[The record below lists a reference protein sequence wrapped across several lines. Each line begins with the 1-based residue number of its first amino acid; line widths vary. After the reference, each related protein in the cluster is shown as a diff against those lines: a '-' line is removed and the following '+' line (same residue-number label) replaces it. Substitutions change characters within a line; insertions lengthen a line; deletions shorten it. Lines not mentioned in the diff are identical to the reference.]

1 MALTVKD
8 IGEIYGSL
16 NEISANPGPSA
27 DRRATTTT
35 EALSRALAEIY
46 TPDALADKTTFLGIV
61 LISYPTKLP
70 RQGSKQELLHTP
82 TPIEGK
88 DGNPGHRLY
97 PYYDVYKVYIPELE
111 PIPLNWDDPNPSDN
125 QMTLQQ
131 RVMTFDDIIPSNEI
145 LRDRP
150 GPIPA
155 GTIVAVQYED
165 LSQLKNPRIVGV
177 NGGGPAFAIDLKVG
191 STGLKHAW
199 KRGGINTSL
208 SGFPWSDKKLQKTAI
223 WQSSDARYSKWN
235 GTVMRNGE
243 IQDVPGLMREHKKN
257 DKTHCQLLEPAYI
270 DWQLLTS
277 AYKNR
282 FGEELHGGGYR
293 PWAGQV
299 SVRMRRVKGDQ
310 ACAGHGHCRDLDGTG
325 SGVCDKNCSNIGYAA
340 VPGTSGHGWGA
351 AVDIWPGWA
360 HPCKKAPG
368 GKDQEGC
375 DDPGGVALMNS
386 ESGLEKWKWL
396 NKYGKNWNFVF
407 NVDGEH
413 WHLGW
418 IMIDAVATAE
428 AHHKTNERWDP
439 TGIDSDIVE
448 ECLPTQGTPG
458 NPPCGP
464 DPALLARAGE
474 TPEEAAAN
482 RTAENEAAA
491 KAKEAEK
498 EAAAKREEAEKEAA
512 AKKEADE
519 IAQQIAEQRLDA
531 KATCDEAAFL
541 NVDGTSPEDMAS
553 LQGHCRNDRN
563 AACQDFVPIAGG
575 PTGPTVDH
583 RIVDCSHMPWLSS

>member
-35 EALSRALAEIY
+35 EALSRALADIY

-88 DGNPGHRLY
+88 DGEPGHRLY

-145 LRDRP
+145 LRDLP
-150 GPIPA
+150 GPIAA

-177 NGGGPAFAIDLKVG
+177 NGGGPAFDIDLKAG
-191 STGLKHAW
+191 ATGLKHAW
-199 KRGGINTSL
+199 KRGGIKTSL
-208 SGFPWSDKKLQKTAI
+208 SGFPWSDKKLQTTAL
-223 WQSSDARYSKWN
+223 WNSSDARYSKWN
-235 GTVMRNGE
+235 GTVLRNGE
-243 IQDVPGLMREHKKN
+243 IQEVPGLLKQYEKN
-257 DKTHCQLLEPAYI
+257 STVQDQLLEPAYN
-270 DWQLLTS
+270 DWLLLTS

-282 FGEELHGGGYR
+282 FNEELHGSGYR
-293 PWAGQV
+293 PWPRQV
-299 SVRMRRVKGDQ
+299 AVRMKRVKGDQ

-325 SGVCDKNCSNIGYAA
+325 SGVCDKDCNNIGYAA
-340 VPGTSGHGWGA
+340 VPGTSGHGWAA
-351 AVDIWPGWA
+351 AVDIKKTWA
-360 HPCKKAPG
+360 FPCRY
-368 GKDQEGC
+368 GKGVGMADCDTEGAVVRYM
-375 DDPGGVALMNS
+375 GEKQA
-386 ESGLEKWKWL
+386 EKWLWL
-396 NKYGKNWNFVF
+396 NTYGSKYNFVF

-418 IMIDAVATAE
+418 IAINAVTTAP
-428 AHHKTNERWDP
+428 AHAKSTKPWDKTGLDL
-439 TGIDSDIVE
+439 TGSAAI
-448 ECLPTQGTPG
+448 PFGP
-458 NPPCGP
+458 GP
-464 DPALLARAGE
+464 DSALLARATE
-474 TPEEAAAN
+474 TPEEAEAN
-482 RTAENEAAA
+482 RAAENEAAR
-491 KAKEAEK
+491 KAKEAEAK
-498 EAAAKREEAEKEAA
+498 AAEKAAADKENEEIEAESRAMQEEK
-512 AKKEADE
+512 
-519 IAQQIAEQRLDA
+519 RLDA
-531 KATCDEAAFL
+531 KALCEEAAFL
-541 NVDGTSPEDMAS
+541 NEDGTKPDNLAY
-553 LQGHCRNDRN
+553 QINDCRTARY
-563 AACQDFVPIAGG
+563 ARCKDFTPYQGG
-575 PTGPTVDH
+575 PTGPTIDG
-583 RIVDCSHMPWLSS
+583 RIINCNQFGRGT

>member
-8 IGEIYGSL
+8 VGEIYGSL

-35 EALSRALAEIY
+35 EALSRALADIY

-82 TPIEGK
+82 TPIEGEN
-88 DGNPGHRLY
+88 GEAGHRLY

-111 PIPLNWDDPNPSDN
+111 PIPLNWDDPNPSGN

-177 NGGGPAFAIDLKVG
+177 NGGGPAFDIDLQAG
-191 STGLKHAW
+191 ATGLKHAW
-199 KRGGINTSL
+199 QRGGIETSL

-223 WQSSDARYSKWN
+223 WSTTDARYSNWN
-235 GTVMRNGE
+235 GTVLRNGE
-243 IQDVPGLMREHKKN
+243 VQDVPGLMREHKKN

-270 DWQLLTS
+270 DWQLLRS

-282 FGEELHGGGYR
+282 FGEELHGSGYR
-293 PWAGQV
+293 TWAGQV
-299 SVRMRRVKGDQ
+299 AVRMKRVKGDQ
-310 ACAGHGHCRDLDGTG
+310 ACAGHGKCRDLDGTG
-325 SGVCDKNCSNIGYAA
+325 SGVCDKNCNNIGYAA
-340 VPGTSGHGWGA
+340 VPGTSNHGWAA
-351 AVDIWPGWA
+351 AVDIFPAWA
-360 HPCKKAPG
+360 FPCRNAPG
-368 GKDQEGC
+368 GRDQEGC
-375 DDPGGVALMNS
+375 DEEGGVELM
-386 ESGLEKWKWL
+386 GPTALEKWKWL
-396 NKYGKNWNFVF
+396 NKFGSKFNFVF

-418 IMIDAVATAE
+418 IAINAVAPKIAVNTAP
-428 AHHKTNERWDP
+428 WDP
-439 TGIDSDIVE
+439 TGIE
-448 ECLPTQGTPG
+448 ELTEDDYGP
-458 NPPCGP
+458 GP
-464 DPALLARAGE
+464 DQALLDRATE
-474 TPEEAAAN
+474 TPKEAAAN
-482 RTAENEAAA
+482 RAAENEAAA
-491 KAKEAEK
+491 NREEA
-498 EAAAKREEAEKEAA
+498 EAAAKADEEFEAKYAEQERAA
-512 AKKEADE
+512 AA
-519 IAQQIAEQRLDA
+519 AAAAAAEEHLNA
-531 KATCDEAAFL
+531 LASCHESAFL
-541 NVDGTSPEDMAS
+541 NEGATPDNLAI
-553 LQGHCRNDRN
+553 LQGHCRNNRN
-563 AACQDFVPIAGG
+563 TACADFVPYAGG
-575 PTGPTVDH
+575 PTGPTVDG
-583 RIVDCSHMPWLSS
+583 RVLDCSNKPWINT

>member
-35 EALSRALAEIY
+35 EALSRALADIY

-88 DGNPGHRLY
+88 DGEPGHRLY

-145 LRDRP
+145 LRDLP

-177 NGGGPAFAIDLKVG
+177 NGGGPAFDIDLQAG
-191 STGLKHAW
+191 ATGLKHAW
-199 KRGGINTSL
+199 QRGGIETSL

-223 WQSSDARYSKWN
+223 WKSTKAKYAAWN
-235 GTVMRNGE
+235 GTILRNGE
-243 IQDVPGLMREHKKN
+243 IQDVPGLLKEHRKN
-257 DKTHCQLLEPAYI
+257 DKVHCQLLAPAYE

-277 AYKNR
+277 AYKNK
-282 FGEELHGGGYR
+282 FGEELHGSGYR
-293 PWAGQV
+293 TWAGQV
-299 SVRMRRVKGDQ
+299 AVRMERVKGDQ
-310 ACAGHGHCRDLDGTG
+310 ACAGHGKCRDLDGTG
-325 SGVCDKNCSNIGYAA
+325 SGVCDKNCNNIGYAA
-340 VPGTSGHGWGA
+340 VPGTSNHGWAA
-351 AVDIWPGWA
+351 AVDIYPGWA
-360 HPCKKAPG
+360 FPCRSAPG
-368 GKDQEGC
+368 GRDQAGC
-375 DDPGGVALMNS
+375 DKAGGVALMGS
-386 ESGLEKWKWL
+386 AAFEKWKWL
-396 NKYGKNWNFVF
+396 NKFGKKFNFVF

-418 IMIDAVATAE
+418 IAISEVAPAIVVNQN
-428 AHHKTNERWDP
+428 AWDP
-439 TGIDSDIVE
+439 TGIDE
-448 ECLPTQGTPG
+448 ELEFGP
-458 NPPCGP
+458 GP
-464 DPALLARAGE
+464 DAALLARAGE
-474 TPEEAAAN
+474 TPEEAEAN
-482 RTAENEAAA
+482 RAAENEAAR
-491 KAKEAEK
+491 KAKEAEAK
-498 EAAAKREEAEKEAA
+498 AAEKAAADKENEEFQAEFRAMQEEK
-512 AKKEADE
+512 
-519 IAQQIAEQRLDA
+519 RLDA
-531 KATCDEAAFL
+531 KALCQESAFL
-541 NVDGTSPEDMAS
+541 NEDGTSPDDLAY
-553 LQGHCRNDRN
+553 QINDCRTVRY
-563 AACQDFVPIAGG
+563 ARCKDFTPHQGG
-575 PTGPTVDH
+575 PTGPTIDG
-583 RIVDCSHMPWLSS
+583 RIIDCTEFGRST